1 MKKIVVT
8 FKVDDQQKKLIR
20 SSINNAEIIF
30 LKDYDDNRYL
40 NILKDANALLA
51 WNPSRELKSLRLN
64 SLTNVKFMQLLSA
77 GYDHIDF
84 SMFPVSC
91 KIASNNGAYAEPMAE
106 HILAM
111 VLSLAKKL
119 FINHNKLS
127 KGKFNQQEANISI
140 KNSIIGILGYG
151 GIGKAAAKL
160 FRPFGSKIYTIN
172 SSGKTNETTDF
183 IGTLNDLN
191 FILERSDVVII
202 SLPLTAETKNL
213 IKKKELELMRPDAI
227 LINVARG
234 QIINEADLYNHLKN
248 HPGFYAG
255 IDAWWVEPF
264 TEGEFKLNYPY
275 FELPNILGSPHN
287 SALVTGSLME
297 GLKSAVENIILYLND
312 QKPKHI
318 VN

>member
-84 SMFPVSC
+84 SMFPASC

-160 FRPFGSKIYTIN
+160 FRPFGSKIYAIN

-264 TEGEFKLNYPY
+264 TEGEFKLIYPY

-297 GLKSAVENIILYLND
+297 GLKSAVENIIHYLND